1 MELGTKYIL
10 LRLGALYFCSIVV
23 HFFRLCTNTVRYGD
37 CRIFK
42 RLGIFGIR

>member
-23 HFFRLCTNTVRYGD
+23 HFFAIMHND
-37 CRIFK
+37 SAF
-42 RLGIFGIR
+42 